1 MVVTL
6 NTPLTNRRCRRPSNW
21 ALRLGGA
28 IVLDSRPRL
37 ARGILVAVAA
47 LLAAFVLASAS
58 SVTAAPRRSYFQL
71 VVIINDSNAPDV
83 RFTFWLDSPYPNDP
97 TNYSDTTARSVNL
110 TTDFGPEL
118 AYEGVAG
125 GTYYEEEPDV
135 TGDLWLNVTTRLTT
149 ASPGAIFTTVYVNVT
164 YTDDLGERP
173 RTIHRFL
180 NFAINYDPPEQT
192 VNLMAAAAAGLGGA
206 GVLGIGLY
214 VIRRAR
220 LEELY
225 LMHDSGMLIRH
236 WSRSDGMVHDSDIMS
251 GMFIVL
257 QEFVRDSF
265 DDRQGSLEQL
275 RFGQRQVL
283 MVRGQHTVLAA
294 VIQGRYLNALPAK
307 LQRAVFEFERTHAD
321 ILARWDGNV
330 ALLPYA
336 DAIAHRFIRP
346 RLRFHPN

>member
-1 MVVTL
+1 MFADVAV
-6 NTPLTNRRCRRPSNW
+6 RG
-21 ALRLGGA
+21 ADIRLGGRQPVQQGRA
-28 IVLDSRPRL
+28 RASRVI
-37 ARGILVAVAA
+37 AGAA
-47 LLAAFVLASAS
+47 LVFVAIGLAGSIASA
-58 SVTAAPRRSYFQL
+58 ALPRSYYQL
-71 VVIINDSNAPDV
+71 AVIINDSRAPTV
-83 RFTFWLDSPYPNDP
+83 AFTFWLDSPF
-97 TNYSDTTARSVNL
+97 TNTTDNITTTAKTIDITVN
-110 TTDFGPEL
+110 FGPEL
-118 AYEGVAG
+118 ALDGEAG
-125 GTYYEEEPDV
+125 ATYTRHMDNV
-135 TGDLWLNVTTRLTT
+135 LGDAYFFVNTTNAR
-149 ASPGAIFTTVYVNVT
+149 PGASSVFTTVNVSVV
-164 YTDDLGERP
+164 YTDMDGARP
-173 RTIHRFL
+173 RTIFRSL
-180 NFAINYDPPEQT
+180 TFALYYVAPPT
-192 VNLMAAAAAGLGGA
+192 SVNLMAAAAAGLGSAGA
-206 GVLGIGLY
+206 LGLGLY

-294 VIQGRYLNALPAK
+294 VIQGRYLNALPTK
-307 LQRAVFEFERTHAD
+307 LQRAVFEFERNHAD

-336 DAIAHRFIRP
+336 DAIADRFIRP
-346 RLRFHPN
+346 RLRLHPN